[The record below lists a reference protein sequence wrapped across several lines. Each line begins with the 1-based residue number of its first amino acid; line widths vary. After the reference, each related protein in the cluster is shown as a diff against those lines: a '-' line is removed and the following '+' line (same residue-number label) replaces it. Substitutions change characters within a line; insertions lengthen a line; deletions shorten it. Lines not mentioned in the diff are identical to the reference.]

1 MSRLH
6 RTTALLVFAFSLGL
20 YGLTVSPS
28 TALWDTG
35 EFIASVDGLQVM
47 HPPGAPVYLLL
58 GRAAAMFVP
67 DAYVAL
73 AVNLLSALASALTV
87 LLTYLIIVRL
97 VWRIKRATRPSAEAI
112 LAGAVGSLTLAVSD
126 TFWFSAVEAEVYALS
141 MLLAAAIVWLALR
154 WQEQAAAEFAQ
165 HGTRFDATSSR
176 SLLLIGYLFGLAVGI
191 HLMALLT
198 FFFLGYLIYFTYFAQ
213 PAASRRAQLLR
224 FGLASGLILLSF
236 GLLYP
241 GVVIT
246 LPGLAVASGAPTLFF
261 IAFVLV
267 LTAAIVITQ
276 QRRMAMA
283 NVAVLALTAV
293 VLGVSTYALIPIRSA
308 SNPPIDLN
316 NPETAEALI
325 PYLQRQ
331 QYGDTPLVKG
341 RTFDDTTGALSREEA
356 FFPRRHSFDQAHLAL
371 YRNYTSDADYFLS
384 YQLGHMYVRY
394 MLWNFV
400 GRASDVQDAPA
411 YSGFSAPPGEYL
423 YTTPSER
430 AGRNAYFGFPLLLGL
445 LGLLYHTRRDPR
457 MAFSMGVLFL
467 ITGVGLVLYLNE
479 IPRTPRERD
488 YIYVASFFVF
498 AIWIGLGA
506 LAAVDAARRWLALL
520 PARPVFAG
528 LASVLLLLPAWMLV
542 QNYDDH
548 DRSGNVLGRDFAYN
562 LLMSVDDDAILFTGG
577 DNDTYPL
584 WYLQNVE
591 GVRRDV
597 TVVNLSI
604 LNMPSYVAQL
614 KHNRMLDAPPVA
626 FTLSDAAITALE
638 PAAWQPRELA
648 VPVDTGL
655 LVGET
660 EMRISL
666 EDTSGFDNPMRWR
679 VEGRPFAPDFNLL
692 YVQDQAQLDI
702 IITNAERGWE
712 RPIYIAATAGYD
724 ARLGLD
730 RYLQREGL
738 AFRVVPIPHD
748 EPEGRVVPAL
758 MAERLEA
765 FRFTN
770 MADSSVYFADDARGM
785 AGSHYRLAFTG
796 LAEAL
801 AEEGRTIEALDTLD
815 RAMAAVPPTTI
826 PINPYTAFPMAGLYE
841 QLGRPEQAVHLMQTI
856 EPALVRNFTYAS
868 TDATQAQSY
877 RMMQGALAV
886 YLRAEAFDAAAAF
899 STQVAE
905 ATGDHEFKQT
915 PDEFRRLYEQMVQ

>member
-1 MSRLH
+1 MPRLH
-6 RTTALLVFAFSLGL
+6 RTAALLVFAFSLGL

-58 GRAAAMFVP
+58 GRAVTMFVP

-73 AVNLLSALASALTV
+73 SVNLLSALASALTV
-87 LLTYLIIVRL
+87 MLTYLIVVQLVR
-97 VWRIKRATRPSAEAI
+97 RIKTAKLPSADAV
-112 LAGAVGSLTLAVSD
+112 LAGAVGSLTFAVSD

-141 MLLAAAIVWLALR
+141 MLLTALIVWLALR
-154 WQEQAAAEFAQ
+154 WQEQAATEFAR
-165 HGTRFDATSSR
+165 HGVRFGAVSSR
-176 SLLLIGYLFGLAVGI
+176 GLLLIGYLFGLAVGI

-198 FFFLGYLIYFTYFAQ
+198 FFFLGYLVYFTYFAR
-213 PAASRRAQLLR
+213 PEAPRRTQLLR
-224 FGLASGLILLSF
+224 FALASGLILVTF

-261 IAFVLV
+261 VAFALV
-267 LTAAIVITQ
+267 LTAAIVVTQ

-293 VLGVSTYALIPIRSA
+293 VLGVSTYALIPIRSG

-331 QYGDTPLVKG
+331 QYGDTPLLKG
-341 RTFDDTTGALSREEA
+341 RTFDDTTGALSREAA
-356 FFPRRHSFDQAHLAL
+356 FFPRRHSVDPTHQAL
-371 YRNYTSDADYFLS
+371 YRSYTSDTDYFLS
-384 YQLGHMYVRY
+384 YQLGHMYMRY
-394 MLWNFV
+394 LLWNFV

-411 YSGFSAPPGEYL
+411 YSGLADPPGEYL

-430 AGRNAYFGFPLLLGL
+430 AGRNAYFGLPLLLGL
-445 LGLLYHTRRDPR
+445 LGLLYHIRRDPR
-457 MAFSMGVLFL
+457 MAFSVGVLFL

-488 YIYVASFFVF
+488 YIYVASFFAF
-498 AIWIGLGA
+498 AMWIGLGA
-506 LAAVDAARRWLALL
+506 LALVEAARRWLTVLPPRPLL
-520 PARPVFAG
+520 AG
-528 LASVLLLLPAWMLV
+528 LVTVLLLVPGWMLL

-614 KHNRMLDAPPVA
+614 KHNRMLDAAPLA
-626 FTLSDAAITALE
+626 FSLSDAQIAALE
-638 PAAWQPRELA
+638 PAAWQPREIA

-655 LVGET
+655 LVEET

-679 VEGRPFAPDFNLL
+679 LEGRPFAPEFNLL
-692 YVQDQAQLDI
+692 YVRDQAQLDI

-712 RPIYIAATAGYD
+712 RPIYVAATAGFD

-738 AFRVVPIPHD
+738 AYRVVPIPHD
-748 EPEGRVVPAL
+748 EPDGRIVPEL
-758 MAERLEA
+758 MAERLDA

-770 MADSSVYFADDARGM
+770 TADSSVYFAEDARGM

-801 AEEGRTIEALDTLD
+801 ADEGRTIEALDTLD
-815 RAMAAVPPTTI
+815 RAMAVVPPATI
-826 PINPYTAFPMAGLYE
+826 PINPFNAFPMAGLYE
-841 QLGRPEQAVHLMQTI
+841 QLGRADQAVQLMQTI
-856 EPALVRNFTYAS
+856 EPALARNLAYAS
-868 TDATQAQSY
+868 TDATLTQSY
-877 RMMQGALAV
+877 DMAQAALGV
-886 YLRAEAFDAAAAF
+886 YLRAEAFDTAAAF
-899 STQVAE
+899 SDQLAE
-905 ATGDHEFKQT
+905 ATGNPGIKQT
-915 PDEFRRLYEQMVQ
+915 AEDFRQLYEQLVQ